1 MYPGSTTAFINK
13 TVEEKKVLGQRD
25 VKGDTRDY
33 FILESWFASKRLDGT
48 DMYVGADMVGMV
60 KTNTK
65 VLFKDNIENIK
76 KDWPGVS

>member
-33 FILESWFASKRLDGT
+33 FILESWFASKRLDGNY
-48 DMYVGADMVGMV
+48 MYVGADMVGMV

-65 VLFKDNIENIK
+65 GLCNDEIDKLKSI
-76 KDWPGVS
+76 G

>member
-48 DMYVGADMVGMV
+48 DMYVGADMIGMV
-60 KTNTK
+60 KTNIK
-65 VLFKDNIENIK
+65 GLCNDEIEKLKSI
-76 KDWPGVS
+76 G